1 MDLNKYQEESRI
13 YARYPSTGNNV
24 VYTALA
30 LCGESGESGEY
41 AENIKKAIR
50 DEGYK
55 MGDSVLTISPER
67 RQKAKDELG
76 DVLWYVAN
84 NATELGITLEE
95 VADHNLAKLKDRKI
109 NGKKLGS
116 G

>member
-1 MDLNKYQEESRI
+1 MELNRYQEDSRKF
-13 YARYPSTGNNV
+13 ARYPSTGTNI

-30 LCGESGESGEY
+30 LCGESGEF

-50 DEGYK
+50 DEGYF
-55 MGDSVLTISPER
+55 MGDSIEKISPTR
-67 RQKAKDELG
+67 RDKAIDELG

-84 NATELGITLEE
+84 NATELGVSLED
-95 VADHNLAKLKDRKI
+95 VAKRNLSKLLDRKL
-109 NGKKLGS
+109 NGKRLGS

>member
-1 MDLNKYQEESRI
+1 MELNSYQQDSRV
-13 YARYPSTGNNV
+13 YARYPSTGTNI

-30 LCGESGESGEY
+30 LCGESGEY

-50 DEGYK
+50 DEGYF
-55 MGDSVLTISPER
+55 MGDNVERISQAR
-67 RQKAKDELG
+67 RDKAVDELG

-84 NATELGITLEE
+84 NATELGVSLEE
-95 VADHNLAKLKDRKI
+95 VAKRNLGKLLDRKL

>member
-1 MDLNKYQEESRI
+1 MNLDEYQTQSRQF
-13 YARYPSTGNNV
+13 ARYPSTGSNI

-30 LCGESGESGEY
+30 LCGESGEY

-55 MGDSVLTISPER
+55 MGESVTKISEER
-67 RQKAKDELG
+67 RRKALDELG

-84 NATELGITLEE
+84 NATELGVKLSDI
-95 VADHNLAKLKDRKI
+95 ANWNLDKLMDRKL
-109 NGKKLGS
+109 NGKRLGS